1 MRRIAD
7 FILCRLM
14 GWKITGKIPRSIQ
27 KAVIIVVPHTSLWD
41 FVYGRFAFWVLGIDV
56 KFIINEK
63 YFKWPLGWLL
73 TVLGGLPVKQTRP
86 TRLLLK
92 IFDHFQKDNS
102 FFLVIT
108 PEGTRKRVK
117 QWKKG
122 FYQIAMESHVPI
134 VLAFIDYKNK
144 RGGLGPV
151 FNPTGDFEKD
161 MKVMERFYLRLHVE
175 EKI

>member
-56 KFIINEK
+56 KFIINKK
-63 YFKWPLGWLL
+63 YFKWPLSWLL

-86 TRLLLK
+86 IRLLLK

-134 VLAFIDYKNK
+134 ILAFIDYKNK

-161 MKVMERFYLRLHVE
+161 MKVMERFYLRLHVK